1 MHNLQTHI
9 NNYLNYCNSQKRLDE
24 KTIKAYRID
33 LRQFSEGLTVTEIAE
48 ITPPKLEKYIA
59 GLHQQY
65 KPRTVKRKI
74 ASVKALFHYFEYKE
88 IIDRNPFNRMQIRFR
103 EPC

>member
-33 LRQFSEGLTVTEIAE
+33 LRQFSEGLTVTEIVNPQVSAVDS
-48 ITPPKLEKYIA
+48 LR
-59 GLHQQY
+59 GMLGG
-65 KPRTVKRKI
+65 I
-74 ASVKALFHYFEYKE
+74 ASDIDIDSLRKE
-88 IIDRNPFNRMQIRFR
+88 RLLKYENNV
-103 EPC
+103 